1 VRRWRRGKGGDDTM
15 TQPAYKNLI
24 GTHGLVWAGGW
35 SETEARYSIESTKAA
50 GFDLIEIL
58 FMNPRAIDAPM
69 TRRLLDEYGVVASAS
84 LGLSLDTDVSSED
97 PARVKAGEVVLHDAL
112 EAAKD
117 VGLIYL
123 GGVLFGALS
132 KYSQPATP
140 RGRENSIGAVRRL
153 CDSAEDSGITIG
165 LEIVNR
171 YESNLL
177 NTARQAVAYVREVDR
192 PNLVIHLDTYHMN
205 IEEVDNYAAVLE
217 CGDLLG
223 YVHIGESHRGYLGSG
238 SVDFEGLF
246 RGLGAIGYQGPIT
259 FESFSSKVVMPELSH
274 TLAIWRDL
282 WDDSMDLA
290 TQARGFIDAQLRA
303 VASTRHH

>member
-1 VRRWRRGKGGDDTM
+1 
-15 TQPAYKNLI
+15 
-24 GTHGLVWAGGW
+24 
-35 SETEARYSIESTKAA
+35 
-50 GFDLIEIL
+50 
-58 FMNPRAIDAPM
+58 
-69 TRRLLDEYGVVASAS
+69 
-84 LGLSLDTDVSSED
+84 
-97 PARVKAGEVVLHDAL
+97 
-112 EAAKD
+112 
-117 VGLIYL
+117 
-123 GGVLFGALS
+123 
-132 KYSQPATP
+132 
-140 RGRENSIGAVRRL
+140 
-153 CDSAEDSGITIG
+153 
-165 LEIVNR
+165 
-171 YESNLL
+171 
-177 NTARQAVAYVREVDR
+177 
-192 PNLVIHLDTYHMN
+192 MN

>member
-1 VRRWRRGKGGDDTM
+1 MSDK
-15 TQPAYKNLI
+15 AYTNLI
-24 GTHGLVWAGGW
+24 GAHGLVWAGGW
-35 SETEARYSIESTKAA
+35 SERDARYSIQSTKSA

-58 FMNPRAIDAPM
+58 FMNPRGIDAGM
-69 TRRLLDEYGVVASAS
+69 TRRVLDEFDVKASAS
-84 LGLSLDTDVSSED
+84 LGLSLETDVSSED
-97 PARVKAGEVVLHDAL
+97 EDRVRAGEAVLADAL
-112 EAAKD
+112 AVAEG
-117 VGLIYL
+117 VGLVYL

-132 KYSQPATP
+132 KYSRPVTE
-140 RGRENSIGAVRRL
+140 RGRANSIGAVRRF
-153 CDSAEDSGITIG
+153 CDAAADSGITIG

-177 NTARQAVAYVREVDR
+177 NTARQAVEYVREVDR

-238 SVDFEGLF
+238 SVDFQGLF
-246 RGLGAIGYQGPIT
+246 RGLGAIDYQGPIT

-303 VASTRHH
+303 VASQRHH

>member
-1 VRRWRRGKGGDDTM
+1 MSGT
-15 TQPAYKNLI
+15 AYSNLI
-24 GTHGLVWAGGW
+24 GVHGLVWAGGW
-35 SETEARYSIESTKAA
+35 SEAEARYSIESTKAA

-58 FMNPRAIDAPM
+58 FMNPRAIDARL
-69 TRRLLDEYGVVASAS
+69 TRRLLDEHGIRASAS

-97 PARVKAGEVVLHDAL
+97 PARVAAGDAVLRNAL
-112 EAAKD
+112 EVAD
-117 VGLIYL
+117 QVGLVYL

-132 KYSQPATP
+132 KYSQPITA

-153 CDSAEDSGITIG
+153 CDQAADSGLTIG

-192 PNLVIHLDTYHMN
+192 PNLKIHLDSYHMN

-238 SVDFEGLF
+238 SVDFARLF
-246 RGLGAIGYQGPIT
+246 RGLGAIGYDGPIT
-259 FESFSSKVVMPELSH
+259 FESFSSEVVMPELSS
-274 TLAIWRDL
+274 TLAIWRNL
-282 WDDSMDLA
+282 WDDSADLA
-290 TQARGFIDAQLRA
+290 AQARSFIDAQLRA
-303 VASTRHH
+303 VASTRQH

>member
-1 VRRWRRGKGGDDTM
+1 MSEVAK
-15 TQPAYKNLI
+15 KNLI
-24 GTHGLVWAGGW
+24 GAHGLVWAGGW
-35 SETEARYSIESTKAA
+35 SEDEARYSIQSTKAA

-58 FMNPRAIDAPM
+58 FMNPASIDTAM
-69 TRRLLDEYGVVASAS
+69 TRRLLDEYGVTAAAS

-97 PARVKAGEVVLHDAL
+97 PARVAAGEAVLLDAL
-112 EAAKD
+112 RVAEK

-123 GGVLFGALS
+123 GGVLFGALT
-132 KYSQPATP
+132 KYAAPVTP
-140 RGRENSIGAVRRL
+140 KGRENSIGAVRRL
-153 CDSAEDSGITIG
+153 CDTAVDSGITIG

-177 NTARQAVAYVREVDR
+177 NTARQAIDYVREVDR

-217 CGDLLG
+217 CNDLLG

-238 SVDFEGLF
+238 SVDFTGLF
-246 RGLGAIGYQGPIT
+246 RGLGAIGYTGPIT

-290 TQARGFIDAQLRA
+290 TQARAFIDAQLRA
-303 VASTRHH
+303 VSSQRHH

>member
-1 VRRWRRGKGGDDTM
+1 MSDT
-15 TQPAYKNLI
+15 AKKNLI
-24 GTHGLVWAGGW
+24 GAHGLVWAGGW
-35 SETEARYSIESTKAA
+35 SEEEARYSIESTKAA

-58 FMNPRAIDAPM
+58 FMNPSAIDTAT
-69 TRRLLDEYGVVASAS
+69 TRRLLDEYDVTASAS
-84 LGLSLDTDVSSED
+84 LGLSLATDVSSED
-97 PARVKAGEVVLHDAL
+97 AARVAAGEAVLRDAL
-112 EAAKD
+112 TAAKE

-123 GGVLFGALS
+123 GGVLYGALT
-132 KYSQPATP
+132 KYAQPVTP
-140 RGRENSIGAVRRL
+140 QGRENSIGAVRRL
-153 CDSAEDSGITIG
+153 CDEAADSGITIG

-177 NTARQAVAYVREVDR
+177 NTAKQAVDYVREVDR

-238 SVDFEGLF
+238 SVDFPGLF
-246 RGLGAIGYQGPIT
+246 RGLGAIGYDGPIT

-274 TLAIWRDL
+274 TLAIWRNL

-303 VASTRHH
+303 VESQRHH